1 VFVIR
6 PPAWTLVAKVMAQS
20 AVRKNFLIIVSILTV
35 SGCKGSNKTAE
46 NRKNDE
52 KIT

>member
-1 VFVIR
+1 VIV
-6 PPAWTLVAKVMAQS
+6 AWTVVAKVMAQS
-20 AVRKNFLIIVSILTV
+20 AENNNFLIIYSILTV